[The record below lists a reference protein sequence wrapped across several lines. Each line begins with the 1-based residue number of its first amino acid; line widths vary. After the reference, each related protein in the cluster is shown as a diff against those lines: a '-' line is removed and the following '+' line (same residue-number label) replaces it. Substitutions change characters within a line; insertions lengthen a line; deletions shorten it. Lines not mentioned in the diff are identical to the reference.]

1 MSETNEDCGWFEAP
15 DDWELEPS
23 GGLEGRA
30 FQFAVRVIHAVHT
43 LPDGVAAQVLVRR
56 LIEAVTSMS
65 ASVERAGESE
75 TWEQAQR
82 RIEDARDLGRET
94 NYWIRMIRSSVA
106 DSGEWIALLQEGT
119 ALVRLL
125 EGCGEGTGGEVEQSH
140 GEGENE

>member
-1 MSETNEDCGWFEAP
+1 MSETNEDCGWFVAP

-23 GGLEGRA
+23 GGLAGRA

-43 LPDGVAAQVLVRR
+43 LPDGVAAQVLARR

-65 ASVERAGESE
+65 ASLEQAGEAK
-75 TWEQAQR
+75 TQEQTQR
-82 RIEDARDLGRET
+82 RIEDARDVGRET
-94 NYWIRMIRSSVA
+94 NYWIRMIRSSVV
-106 DSGEWIALLQEGT
+106 DSGEWIALSQEGA

-125 EGCGEGTGGEVEQSH
+125 EGCREGIGGEVEQSR